1 MKLKPN
7 KKNIT
12 LLIIMIVLSIIVIN
26 DFKMLILGYQF
37 TWLGLTTNVIMLSII
52 ITIYNYINEYI
63 IKKSYKAIQT
73 QTENPYN
80 SIN

>member
-52 ITIYNYINEYI
+52 ITIYNYISEYI
-63 IKKSYKAIQT
+63 TKKELQGHSNANRK
-73 QTENPYN
+73 PL
-80 SIN
+80 

>member
-37 TWLGLTTNVIMLSII
+37 TWLGLVTNVIMLSII
-52 ITIYNYINEYI
+52 ITIYDYINEYI
-63 IKKSYKAIQT
+63 TKKELQGHSNANRK
-73 QTENPYN
+73 PL
-80 SIN
+80 

>member
-37 TWLGLTTNVIMLSII
+37 TWLGLVTNVIMLSII
-52 ITIYNYINEYI
+52 ITIYDYINDYI
-63 IKKSYKAIQT
+63 TKKELQGH
-73 QTENPYN
+73 
-80 SIN
+80 SIANKKPL

>member
-37 TWLGLTTNVIMLSII
+37 TWLGLVTNVIMLSII
-52 ITIYNYINEYI
+52 ITIYDYIKEYI
-63 IKKSYKAIQT
+63 TKKELQGHSNANRK
-73 QTENPYN
+73 PL
-80 SIN
+80 

>member
-37 TWLGLTTNVIMLSII
+37 TWLGLVTNVIMLSII
-52 ITIYNYINEYI
+52 ITIYDYINEYI
-63 IKKSYKAIQT
+63 TKKELQGHSNANKK
-73 QTENPYN
+73 PL
-80 SIN
+80 

>member
-12 LLIIMIVLSIIVIN
+12 LLIAMIILSIIVIN

-37 TWLGLTTNVIMLSII
+37 TWLGLITNAIMLSII
-52 ITIYNYINEYI
+52 ITIYDYINEYI
-63 IKKSYKAIQT
+63 TKKELQGHSNANRK
-73 QTENPYN
+73 PL
-80 SIN
+80 

>member
-26 DFKMLILGYQF
+26 DFKMLILGYRF
-37 TWLGLTTNVIMLSII
+37 TWLGLITNAIMLSII
-52 ITIYNYINEYI
+52 ITIYDYINEYI
-63 IKKSYKAIQT
+63 TKKELQGHSNANRK
-73 QTENPYN
+73 PL
-80 SIN
+80 

>member
-12 LLIIMIVLSIIVIN
+12 LLITMIVLSIIVIN

-37 TWLGLTTNVIMLSII
+37 TWLGLITNAIMLSII
-52 ITIYNYINEYI
+52 ITIYDYINEYI
-63 IKKSYKAIQT
+63 TKKELQGHSNANRK
-73 QTENPYN
+73 PL
-80 SIN
+80 

>member
-37 TWLGLTTNVIMLSII
+37 TWLGLITNVIMLSII
-52 ITIYNYINEYI
+52 ITIYDYINEYI
-63 IKKSYKAIQT
+63 TKKELQGHSNANRK
-73 QTENPYN
+73 PL
-80 SIN
+80 